1 MNIKDFSNLSKK
13 QMTQEY
19 EKLCNYTTNLFAEN
33 SVLKAR
39 LEEVNG
45 INELL
50 KEKIIK
56 SKIKCKKK

>member
-13 QMTQEY
+13 QMIQEY
-19 EKLCNYTTNLFAEN
+19 EKLCNYTIKLFAEN

-50 KEKIIK
+50 KEKINK
-56 SKIKCKKK
+56 AKILKRK